1 MERLAKSEVKI
12 VEALEKY
19 VQSVKEGQEAPY
31 EVQRF
36 LAEVQGKVRV
46 SSQEHYAENPI
57 NAFHLVQRFHYVWGR
72 MSNLLICGKCP
83 EINASRDYYRTL
95 ETIVNQS
102 QIFISKED
110 VKGVALGLVRLWV
123 TYKLDIDKLIRGQ
136 ILDTE
141 TDPLTVS
148 DILYIAELLNE
159 ANQTYDTI
167 VWLQALLN
175 AYEAEKI
182 EQVDD
187 IKVNIVLRLAEAYSS
202 YGMPWESI
210 NRLVEY
216 QRKDPR
222 DKGIDGNITYY
233 KSKLSS
239 IPEEHRTKTLQPP
252 PLHANQRRYH
262 AVCRG
267 EGERSQRILSSLKCF
282 YRKTNIPIYRVKEE
296 VLNYAPRLS
305 LFYDVIFDSEAKYV
319 KEASYSMLQ
328 RSGVVKTDD
337 GNDVSVTDGRI
348 SETGWHRDSSHTVF
362 ESLGRRVEIITG
374 LSTRQYPLES
384 HSEHFQVV
392 NYGIGGMYDPHTDFF
407 GVSLPDLDRNGVTPP
422 SLQGSGDRVATF
434 LFYLEDVK
442 AGGATAFVN
451 INVTVPVVKGAAAF
465 WYNIKKNGDADENTK
480 HAGCPVLLGSK
491 WVSNKWIR
499 QHAQVFR
506 RPCGKSPDAQDGPL

>member
-1 MERLAKSEVKI
+1 MILKVVIEFLYCNCTVTMSHLK
-12 VEALEKY
+12 L
-19 VQSVKEGQEAPY
+19 
-31 EVQRF
+31 F

-46 SSQEHYAENPI
+46 SSQERYTENPI
-57 NAFHLVQRFHYVWGR
+57 NAFHLVQRFHYMWDR
-72 MSNLLICGKCP
+72 MASLIICGKCP
-83 EINASRDYYRTL
+83 ETNASKAYYRTM
-95 ETIVNQS
+95 EAIVNQS
-102 QIFISKED
+102 QVFTSKED
-110 VKGVALGLVRLWV
+110 VQGVAVALVRLWN

-148 DILYIAELLNE
+148 DILYIAELLNQT
-159 ANQTYDTI
+159 NQTYDSI
-167 VWLQALLN
+167 VWLQALLK
-175 AYEAEKI
+175 AFEAGKI
-182 EQVDD
+182 EQADD
-187 IKVNIVLRLAEAYSS
+187 IKEVNIVLRLAEAYSS

-210 NRLVEY
+210 KRLVEY

-222 DKGIDGNITYY
+222 DEGIDGNITYY

-252 PLHANQRRYH
+252 PRHENQIQYH
-262 AVCRG
+262 VVCRG

-305 LFYDVIFDSEAKYV
+305 LFYDAIFDSEAKYV
-319 KEASYSMLQ
+319 KEASYFMLQ
-328 RSGVVKTDD
+328 RSEVVKTDKS
-337 GNDVSVTDGRI
+337 NSVSDGRI
-348 SETGWHRDSSHTVF
+348 SETGWHADSSHPVF
-362 ESLGRRVEIITG
+362 ERLGRRVEIITG
-374 LSTRQYPLES
+374 LSTRQYPFES

-392 NYGIGGMYDPHTDFF
+392 NYGIGGMYEQHTDFF
-407 GVSLPDLDRNGVTPP
+407 GDTLPDRDRMGVNPIHI
-422 SLQGSGDRVATF
+422 QGSGDRVATF

-465 WYNIKKNGDADENTK
+465 WYNIKRNGDADGNTL
-480 HAGCPVLLGSK
+480 HVGCPVLLGSK
-491 WVSNKWIR
+491 WISNKWIR

>member
-1 MERLAKSEVKI
+1 MEMLAKSEVKI
-12 VEALEKY
+12 VAALENY
-19 VQSVKEGQEAPY
+19 VQSVKEEGQEAPH
-31 EVQRF
+31 EVRRF

-57 NAFHLVQRFHYVWGR
+57 NAFHLVQRFHYMWGR
-72 MSNLLICGKCP
+72 MSSLIICSKCP
-83 EINASRDYYRTL
+83 ETNASRDYYSTL
-95 ETIVNQS
+95 EAIVNQS
-102 QIFISKED
+102 QVFTSKED
-110 VKGVALGLVRLWV
+110 VKGVALGLLRLWV
-123 TYKLDIDKLIRGQ
+123 TYKLDIDKLIRGH

-141 TDPLTVS
+141 TDSLAVS

-159 ANQTYDTI
+159 TNQTYDTI

-175 AYEAEKI
+175 AFEAGKI
-182 EQVDD
+182 EQADD
-187 IKVNIVLRLAEAYSS
+187 IKEVNIVLRLAEAYSS

-216 QRKDPR
+216 QMKDPR
-222 DKGIDGNITYY
+222 DEGIDRNISYY

-239 IPEEHRTKTLQPP
+239 IPKEHRSKTLQPP
-252 PLHANQRRYH
+252 ALYANQRRYH

-282 YRKTNIPIYRVKEE
+282 YRKTKIPIYRVKEE

-305 LFYDVIFDSEAKYV
+305 LFYDVIFDSEAKFI

-328 RSGVVKTDD
+328 RSGVIRTDD
-337 GNDVSVTDGRI
+337 RNKVSDGRI
-348 SETGWHRDSSHTVF
+348 SETGWHSDSSHPFF

-374 LSTRQYPLES
+374 LSTRQYPFES
-384 HSEHFQVV
+384 HSENFQVV
-392 NYGIGGMYDPHTDFF
+392 NYGIGGMYDPHTDLF
-407 GVSLPDLDRNGVTPP
+407 GVSLPDLDRKGVNPP
-422 SLQGSGDRVATF
+422 YLQGSGDRVATF

-465 WYNIKKNGDADENTK
+465 WYNIRRNGDADENTK

-491 WVSNKWIR
+491 WISNKWIR